1 MGSFR
6 FLVLPKHAM
15 MFNARRSGEIL
26 SSSSSC
32 LLSFLLFSALNV
44 INVNDVVSLMS
55 SSGSA
60 PVPTLMS
67 LLQTT
72 AVAVISDISELLNA
86 DKLSFSP
93 AQLQR
98 DYFPFMNSK
107 VKKEHIS
114 MTSWTGLMSS
124 LNLCAGVIYI
134 RMMEYRKGS

>member
-1 MGSFR
+1 
-6 FLVLPKHAM
+6 
-15 MFNARRSGEIL
+15 
-26 SSSSSC
+26 
-32 LLSFLLFSALNV
+32 
-44 INVNDVVSLMS
+44 
-55 SSGSA
+55 
-60 PVPTLMS
+60 MS

-107 VKKEHIS
+107 VKKKKHFS